1 MKQRIFYNLI
11 RLPISDP
18 DSKQNLGRWNLMIF
32 GNFINYLILKQIFSL
47 FITSPVNS
55 TKGHKRRNCYAIFNV
70 MGYKIILSWL
80 SWNRFKK
87 NEKKLLEKLHYN
99 NERAGRYQDCC
110 KLRCFHYKL
119 RKARMKAGHHHS
131 YENNFENRYET
142 QIIMFS
148 EFFRALSHIYF
159 AQSF

>member
-80 SWNRFKK
+80 SWNRFQKMRK
-87 NEKKLLEKLHYN
+87 NCLKSFIITM
-99 NERAGRYQDCC
+99 NEQADIKSCW
-110 KLRCFHYKL
+110 KLRCSHYKSK
-119 RKARMKAGHHHS
+119 KARMKAHH
-131 YENNFENRYET
+131 
-142 QIIMFS
+142 
-148 EFFRALSHIYF
+148 
-159 AQSF
+159 